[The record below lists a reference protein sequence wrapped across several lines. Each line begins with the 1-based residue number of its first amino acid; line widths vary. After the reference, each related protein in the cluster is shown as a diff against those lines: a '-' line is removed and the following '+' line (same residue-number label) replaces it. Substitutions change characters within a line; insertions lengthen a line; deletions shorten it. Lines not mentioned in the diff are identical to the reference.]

1 MSNTNKYYIICK
13 RHAYRQDHAVL
24 FWGKD
29 KSGYSYNLDDAGV
42 YTKEDIKE
50 DDNYIELEF
59 SYEELEIGGNPH
71 IDCKEFYHKNL

>member
-1 MSNTNKYYIICK
+1 MEILKSIKEI
-13 RHAYRQDHAVL
+13 L
-24 FWGKD
+24 FGCD
-29 KSGYSYNLDDAGV
+29 IEEN
-42 YTKEDIKE
+42 TKEDIKE